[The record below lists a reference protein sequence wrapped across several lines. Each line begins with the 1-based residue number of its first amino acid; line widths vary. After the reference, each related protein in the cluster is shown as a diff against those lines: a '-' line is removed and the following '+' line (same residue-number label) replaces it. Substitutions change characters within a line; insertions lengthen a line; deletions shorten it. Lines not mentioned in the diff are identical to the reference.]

1 MSILDNY
8 LDRIMYPLAAKYMRN
23 EDYYFLDDQGKRVFN
38 SGRVMYEERDYFHP
52 IFHPSPKEIITAFF
66 VDDAPL
72 IYCDSRYGEQF
83 GSDFKPDDLI
93 LTPQWEEVIRKN
105 SSTFFAK
112 NGKHYETHIASF
124 DCDRELR
131 IDQEVFA

>member
-52 IFHPSPKEIITAFF
+52 M
-66 VDDAPL
+66 
-72 IYCDSRYGEQF
+72 
-83 GSDFKPDDLI
+83 
-93 LTPQWEEVIRKN
+93 
-105 SSTFFAK
+105 
-112 NGKHYETHIASF
+112 
-124 DCDRELR
+124 
-131 IDQEVFA
+131 